1 MVKKKRA
8 IPVVWKGVVPVG
20 RRIPRTRFIAFKVP
34 LKGAVSQ
41 RLTIGQKFTPKD
53 LIAQIKE
60 QNEELGLII
69 DLTYTTRYYSQK
81 DLPRNVQYQKL
92 YTIGLEVP
100 DEATILQFKRL
111 TRKFL
116 WENAVND
123 KIIGVH
129 CTSGVNRTGYLVCRY
144 LIDVEGM
151 EPEAAIDLFNS
162 ARGHKMNGIVYLR
175 DLRTGPKRSNMGMDA
190 FSTEPEPEPE
200 PVNPH
205 PRDFAGFGSRF
216 ELPYEY
222 VPLPANNFDHSSY
235 YAWNDRDRPPPPP
248 PSLSHSVLSGE
259 CRRFPLFDDYSPMEY
274 DGRSRSGHFSDHKAV
289 GSSEESLHGEHSRYT
304 PYSTR
309 PPIPAPDH
317 FRHDFE
323 RNTFLDSSRRGLEP
337 QNFVKPFT
345 RDYNHGQPTW
355 YDSHLGETGSGSFD
369 EFNPFTHSVDK
380 NNYDFP
386 FKVEMPTTTGWQKVH
401 YYEWD

>member
-235 YAWNDRDRPPPPP
+235 YAWNDR
-248 PSLSHSVLSGE
+248 L
-259 CRRFPLFDDYSPMEY
+259 MIW
-274 DGRSRSGHFSDHKAV
+274 A
-289 GSSEESLHGEHSRYT
+289 
-304 PYSTR
+304 
-309 PPIPAPDH
+309 
-317 FRHDFE
+317 
-323 RNTFLDSSRRGLEP
+323 
-337 QNFVKPFT
+337 
-345 RDYNHGQPTW
+345 
-355 YDSHLGETGSGSFD
+355 
-369 EFNPFTHSVDK
+369 
-380 NNYDFP
+380 
-386 FKVEMPTTTGWQKVH
+386 
-401 YYEWD
+401 